1 MKKRVI
7 AIAISFVSL
16 TSTAQQTPQSN
27 VYGYNKY
34 SINPAYVG
42 SSACTEINF
51 SHLNQWVKVDGAPL
65 TSMVSVN
72 SRVGKSIGLGG
83 QLLIDKIGMLQQVSG
98 LGTISYGLNFGE
110 HSLRLGV
117 SVGYNQYRVNPSTA
131 IAFDNQDPIVNG
143 GLQSAGAINTEIGL
157 AYVWK
162 NLELAIASKQLLQT
176 YSNFG
181 YNNLQGYG
189 LRRHLSGLIGYRI
202 GINDKWSVKPSVWTK
217 GTNNGYQLDIN
228 ADVNYKDLFFGGIG
242 YRTKVG
248 LIGRVGMNIQKLFFI
263 GYAYEAP
270 MSNIASY
277 SSGSHEVILGLRLC
291 RKSKNQPIE
300 EAKKP
305 LKDSIQNIAKQEVK
319 IDTIVVTKMD
329 TIYIEQ
335 PTTTRKIDKS
345 SLINKNILFEFD
357 KAVVQKEAFGELE
370 SLVNIMID
378 RPEIKIE
385 LQGHTDAVGPESYNT
400 YLSQNRVN
408 SVRDFLIANGIE
420 SSRIKCIYHGE
431 SKPKGNNN
439 NEQGRQ
445 QNRRVD
451 VRFIQ

>member
-1 MKKRVI
+1 
-7 AIAISFVSL
+7 
-16 TSTAQQTPQSN
+16 
-27 VYGYNKY
+27 
-34 SINPAYVG
+34 
-42 SSACTEINF
+42 
-51 SHLNQWVKVDGAPL
+51 
-65 TSMVSVN
+65 
-72 SRVGKSIGLGG
+72 
-83 QLLIDKIGMLQQVSG
+83 
-98 LGTISYGLNFGE
+98 
-110 HSLRLGV
+110 
-117 SVGYNQYRVNPSTA
+117 
-131 IAFDNQDPIVNG
+131 
-143 GLQSAGAINTEIGL
+143 
-157 AYVWK
+157 
-162 NLELAIASKQLLQT
+162 
-176 YSNFG
+176 
-181 YNNLQGYG
+181 
-189 LRRHLSGLIGYRI
+189 
-202 GINDKWSVKPSVWTK
+202 
-217 GTNNGYQLDIN
+217 
-228 ADVNYKDLFFGGIG
+228 
-242 YRTKVG
+242 
-248 LIGRVGMNIQKLFFI
+248 
-263 GYAYEAP
+263 
-270 MSNIASY
+270 
-277 SSGSHEVILGLRLC
+277 LC

-329 TIYIEQ
+329 TIYIEK